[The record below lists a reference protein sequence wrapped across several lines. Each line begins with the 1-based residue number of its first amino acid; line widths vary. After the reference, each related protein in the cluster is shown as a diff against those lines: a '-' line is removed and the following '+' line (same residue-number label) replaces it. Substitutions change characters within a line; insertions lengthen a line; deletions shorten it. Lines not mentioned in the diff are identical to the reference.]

1 MGKAFRKSPQVL
13 VAVVLFIIGFVFC
26 FFASLFAGLSAS
38 YFLTAQ
44 PVEAQIANIT
54 AGSDGDSKATVTY
67 MIQGKEYETMLTY
80 YSSSMHIGDVI
91 TVYIQ
96 PDHPEKAKVKTY
108 LFPAI
113 FGSIGLAM
121 TCSAVGVLL
130 HYRKRQKKIRAVMEN
145 GKRVLAQVTQ
155 IDQNRHYSV
164 NNRHPFVV
172 FCTYQETPFAPP
184 IIFRSENLWDYPAL
198 QPGDW
203 VPVYYDPSKPNIHYV
218 QADLNLESIDL

>member
-1 MGKAFRKSPQVL
+1 MIFLGKAFRKSPHIL

-38 YFLTAQ
+38 YFLAAQ

-91 TVYIQ
+91 TVY
-96 PDHPEKAKVKTY
+96 
-108 LFPAI
+108 
-113 FGSIGLAM
+113 
-121 TCSAVGVLL
+121 
-130 HYRKRQKKIRAVMEN
+130 
-145 GKRVLAQVTQ
+145 
-155 IDQNRHYSV
+155 RHYSV

-172 FCTYQETPFAPP
+172 SCTYQETPYAPP
-184 IIFRSENLWDYPAL
+184 ITFHSENLWDYPAL

-218 QADLNLESIDL
+218 QADLNLESKV